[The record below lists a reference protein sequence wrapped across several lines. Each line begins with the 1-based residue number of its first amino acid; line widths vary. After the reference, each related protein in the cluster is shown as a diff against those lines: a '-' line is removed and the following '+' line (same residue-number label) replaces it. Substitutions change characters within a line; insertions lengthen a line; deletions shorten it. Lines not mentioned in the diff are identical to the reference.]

1 MKQEARV
8 GKAYR
13 DEVDALRD
21 KAERCDRLES
31 EVIKYREKLGD
42 MDYYKSRIEE
52 LRQDNRVLEETKE
65 MVEEQLVKIKKRA
78 DYAVQLESDL
88 VQLQRTIAEISL
100 VRRIMI
106 KWSYSSLVS
115 EAFIFISE

>member
-1 MKQEARV
+1 
-8 GKAYR
+8 
-13 DEVDALRD
+13 
-21 KAERCDRLES
+21 
-31 EVIKYREKLGD
+31 

-100 VRRIMI
+100 VCMTIMI
-106 KWSYSSLVS
+106 N
-115 EAFIFISE
+115 

>member
-65 MVEEQLVKIKKRA
+65 MVEEQLIKIKKRA

-88 VQLQRTIAEISL
+88 IQLQRTIAEISL
-100 VRRIMI
+100 VSVTKI
-106 KWSYSSLVS
+106 LNPLD
-115 EAFIFISE
+115 FIFFF